1 MCTELYV
8 CMCLLFLN
16 TDQLYNRTWHDD
28 KGAASLNS
36 EGLPNNGIDY
46 YISSSTIHETMGDNP
61 SNKPYMV
68 SISGKNLE
76 QNLDMLKKIAE
87 VVKNQDESSSNKI
100 AAVELN
106 LACPNIGKA
115 QYHFYKCFGC
125 VIFIPLI

>member
-1 MCTELYV
+1 MHKICVLSTIVECRVHSSLSISHHTPIMC
-8 CMCLLFLN
+8 
-16 TDQLYNRTWHDD
+16 YNRTWHDD

-46 YISSSTIHETMGDNP
+46 YISSSTIQETMGDNP

-87 VVKNQDESSSNKI
+87 VVKNQEDESSSNKI

-115 QYHFYKCFGC
+115 ISF
-125 VIFIPLI
+125 L

>member
-1 MCTELYV
+1 MS

-28 KGAASLNS
+28 KGVASLNS

-76 QNLDMLKKIAE
+76 QNLDMLKKIEE

-115 QYHFYKCFGC
+115 ISF
-125 VIFIPLI
+125 L